1 MRLDWGCGPEHHDG
15 WVHSDAFP
23 WGDHLDHVGDVLD
36 GLPWPDATFE
46 CIVSHHALQALP
58 WPSTVMALQEL
69 RRVLVPGGVLRV
81 SVPDLIAAVH
91 AYGFGA
97 AGHFGV
103 SDENARSLAGK
114 FCTYLTQNG
123 ATRSVFTASWLSE
136 QLDDA
141 GFAGRVRVP
150 FGTTALGPPGIA
162 ELDTRRHESLIMEA
176 RK

>member
-15 WVHSDAFP
+15 WLHSDLFP
-23 WGDHLDHVGDVLD
+23 WGDHLDHVGDILE
-36 GLPWPDATFE
+36 GLPFGEGTFE

-81 SVPDLIAAVH
+81 SVPDIVAAIY
-91 AYGFGA
+91 AYGAGA
-97 AGHFGV
+97 PAFFRV

-123 ATRSVFTASWLSE
+123 ATRSVFTASWLGE

-141 GFAGRVRVP
+141 GFTFRARVP
-150 FGTTALGPPGIA
+150 FGVTALGPHGIA
-162 ELDTRRHESLIMEA
+162 DLDARPGESLIMEA